1 MKDLMKSWQAFL
13 NENDLYEE
21 VYDLFYKEGLRPTW
35 GNNAARQVVELV
47 KKGHTKEQA
56 IEEVREEL

>member
-1 MKDLMKSWQAFL
+1 MKSWQAFL
-13 NENDLYEE
+13 NEGDLYEE
-21 VYDLFYKEGLRPTW
+21 VYGIFYKEGLRPTW

-47 KKGHTKEQA
+47 KKGYTKEQA